1 MKLIIPILFV
11 ALLMDLPCSGEVYS
25 IIQPKHKGKNIF
37 GVKNTAADQIEY
49 HYGIIAGQ
57 NIATIKTPG
66 TNSQDVITGW
76 MAGLAMQVVW
86 PQGFAVQPEILY
98 SQKGCI
104 TDDPRMQYGMDYIEV
119 PVKIK
124 YRLYLADIKPFA
136 FVSPY
141 VAYAIKITPQVDSN
155 KDDLDQIKKFDAG
168 IGAGA
173 GFDIWNV
180 QLSFKYSWG
189 FTSVLNELTPIRN
202 KVFTISL
209 GYLF

>member
-1 MKLIIPILFV
+1 MKLFFSILLV
-11 ALLMDLPCSGEVYS
+11 ALLIDLPCSGEVYS
-25 IIQPKHKGKNIF
+25 VIQPGQKSKNIF

-49 HYGIIAGQ
+49 YYGIIAGQ
-57 NIATIKTPG
+57 NITTIKT
-66 TNSQDVITGW
+66 NSSSQDVITGW

-104 TDDPRMQYGMDYIEV
+104 SDDPRIQYDMDYIEV

-141 VAYAIKITPQVDSN
+141 VAYAIKVKPQEDSIYA
-155 KDDLDQIKKFDAG
+155 DPDQLNKFDAG

-189 FTSVLNELTPIRN
+189 FAQVLNEVTPLRN

-209 GYLF
+209 GFLF

>member
-1 MKLIIPILFV
+1 MKLFIATLLV
-11 ALLMDLPCSGEVYS
+11 AFSMSLPCTGEDFSAFKPRRDRNS
-25 IIQPKHKGKNIF
+25 IFSKF
-37 GVKNTAADQIEY
+37 TSADQIEY
-49 HYGIIAGQ
+49 HYGIVAGQ

-66 TNSQDVITGW
+66 TSSQDVITGW
-76 MAGLAMQVVW
+76 MVGAAMQVVW
-86 PQGFAVQPEILY
+86 PQGLAVQPEILY

-104 TDDPRMQYGMDYIEV
+104 TEDRMQYGMDYIEV

-124 YRLYLADIKPFA
+124 YRLYLSDIKPFA

-141 VAYAIKITPQVDSN
+141 AAYAIRISPVGDASS
-155 KDDLDQIKKFDAG
+155 DVSQISKFDAG

-189 FTSVLNELTPIRN
+189 FTQVLNELSPIRN
-202 KVFTISL
+202 KVFTISI